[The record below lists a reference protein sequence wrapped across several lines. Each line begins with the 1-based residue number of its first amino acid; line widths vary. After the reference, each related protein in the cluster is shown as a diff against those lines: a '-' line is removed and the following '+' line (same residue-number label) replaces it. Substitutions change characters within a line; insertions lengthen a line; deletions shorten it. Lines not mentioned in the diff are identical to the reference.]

1 MAKIEAQLEKLGL
14 VLPGPL
20 VLPPGTA
27 MPISF
32 VRITGNHAYVSGHVP
47 QRQDGSVAEPM
58 GKLGKE
64 LSVEQGYEAA
74 KLVALSM
81 LASLKRELGDLDRV
95 TKWLKVLGMV
105 NCDPAFEHTPQVIN
119 GFSELI
125 VELYGHEV
133 GTHARSAVGMAVL
146 PGNVPVEIEAE
157 AEISL

>member
-1 MAKIEAQLEKLGL
+1 MAEIEAKLEKLGL
-14 VLPGPL
+14 ALPGPL
-20 VLPPGTA
+20 VLPPGTK

-47 QRQDGSVAEPM
+47 QEQDGSIAEPM

-64 LSVEQGYEAA
+64 LTVAQGYEAA

-81 LASLKRELGDLDRV
+81 LGSLKRELGDLDRV

-105 NCDPAFEHTPQVIN
+105 NSDPEFKETPQVIN

-125 VELYGHEV
+125 VELYGQEV